1 MRIFIAGASGV
12 VGQRLVPLLVSEGHE
27 VVGTT
32 RTPSKANGLAA
43 AGARP
48 MVVDALDADALRDA
62 LARADPE
69 VVVDELTALSHMTD
83 FRKFEEGFA
92 ETNRLRTEGTDN
104 LLAGIRGLRVR
115 RIVAQ
120 SYAGAGFFARTGDF
134 VKAEDVGFD
143 ESPPAGFRRTVQSMR
158 YLEQTLLR
166 AAGHDALEVT
176 ILRYGGLY
184 GPGTTLGIGGGQLEA
199 VRKRMFP
206 VVGSGAGVSSFLH
219 IDDAAAATHLAIEAD
234 RTGVFNI
241 VDDEPAAVRDWLPS
255 LAEAIGARPPRRFPV
270 WLARLF
276 VGDGVVMMTESRGAS
291 NAKAKRELGW
301 QPIYPS
307 WRIGFRNGLG
317 TEAAAEA
324 MVGRSAAA

>member
-1 MRIFIAGASGV
+1 MRIFIAGASGA
-12 VGQRLVPLLVSEGHE
+12 VGRRLVPMLVARGHE

-32 RTPSKANGLAA
+32 RTPSKAGELAA
-43 AGARP
+43 AGAQP
-48 MVVDALDADALRDA
+48 MVVDALDADALRVA
-62 LARADPE
+62 LAQADPE
-69 VVVDELTALSHMTD
+69 VVVDELTALSRMTD

-92 ETNRLRTEGTDN
+92 QTNRLRTEGTDN

-120 SYAGAGFFARTGDF
+120 SYAGPGFFARTGDF
-134 VKAEDVGFD
+134 VKTEDAGFD
-143 ESPPAGFRRTVQSMR
+143 KTPPAGFRRTVESMR
-158 YLEQTLLR
+158 YLEQTLLG
-166 AAGHDALEVT
+166 AAGLDDLEVT

-184 GPGTTLGIGGGQLEA
+184 GPGTSLGLGGGQLEA

-219 IDDAAAATHLAIEAD
+219 IEDAAAATLLAIEAR

-241 VDDEPAAVRDWLPS
+241 VDDEPAAVRNWLPA
-255 LAEAIGARPPRRFPV
+255 LAEAIGARPPRHFPV

-301 QPIYPS
+301 EPIYPS
-307 WRIGFRNGLG
+307 WRTGFRDGLG
-317 TEAAAEA
+317 SAGAAEA
-324 MVGRSAAA
+324 LVGKAAA